1 MDTNRQII
9 YLVMIVMPSN
19 NTGFAAGFLFGK
31 HPGRLGHLHSVESP
45 REPVQGIPWA
55 MDNGVFGAWSS
66 GKQWSEE
73 PLYRYLDDYAAW
85 KPLWVVVPDW
95 VGDRDETLRRWDQH
109 APALQS
115 FGVPLAMAVQDGMT
129 PSDVPKECSVLFVGG
144 STSWKWRSLPMWTSS
159 FPRVHVGRVNS
170 IRLLLIAE
178 NAGAESCDGTGWFR
192 DPRRTAELAS
202 YLSHDHNHPDLW
214 NAPIANTK

>member
-73 PLYRYLDDYAAW
+73 PLYRYLDEYAAW

-115 FGVPLAMAVQDGMT
+115 FGVPLAMATLMSIAVHVFDALLGARSSVRRPTCIT
-129 PSDVPKECSVLFVGG
+129 PSISIGGVGKSAAISCACVMMAGKLFSDFTRSPCSR
-144 STSWKWRSLPMWTSS
+144 SSAPTMPSSLPSPS
-159 FPRVHVGRVNS
+159 P
-170 IRLLLIAE
+170 A
-178 NAGAESCDGTGWFR
+178 
-192 DPRRTAELAS
+192 
-202 YLSHDHNHPDLW
+202 
-214 NAPIANTK
+214 